1 MGHPIFDGIKTTFDA
16 EETLD
21 DLSPLY
27 LGEVPDPETRERPFC
42 TQVPVEDV
50 ETSGTFATKFY
61 TERFQLIV
69 VGDTFE
75 ELQAWDRAI
84 EKVYD
89 DYSGAIH
96 VFDPYTIMS
105 ISKLSSSY
113 EELEYAFALTIIYEV
128 EYYKERER

>member
-1 MGHPIFDGIKTTFDA
+1 MGHPIFDGIKTTFDD

-27 LGEVPDPETRERPFC
+27 LGEVPDPETRPRPFC

-50 ETSGTFATKFY
+50 EAWGTFATKGSV
-61 TERFQLIV
+61 ERFQLIV
-69 VGDTFE
+69 VADTFE

-89 DYSGAIH
+89 DYGGAIH
-96 VFDPYTIMS
+96 VFDPYTILS
-105 ISKLSSSY
+105 IDKISSTY
-113 EELEYAFALTIIYEV
+113 EELEYAFALTIVYEV